1 METPFFISVIS
12 LGVAVM
18 NFSLAGII
26 LTTHK
31 LLPAHRWAAFL
42 AIAAGFWG
50 VGVVLFL
57 NMEHNLDLASGIVKA
72 YYVIAAAIAYA
83 LVELALYFPKK
94 RQVSPLIHVLLL
106 LGYVC
111 ISAVAIHPSGLVS
124 GIELRDVAGNSVDLH
139 MGWYVAYVSYFLV
152 YVAIAMSIFGKSYHE
167 ARRARQ
173 HQLCSQLKTMLA
185 GIAIALLF
193 GSLFNLILPL
203 FGVYDLIWAGPP
215 FTILFVVALFYAIIQ
230 QGLFDL
236 RAALARSAA
245 YVLTLVTIIALYSM
259 VLFGI
264 TNLFF
269 AGKTITT
276 LYAGVY
282 VAISLLLSL
291 TYIPLKQFFDRF
303 TYGLFYRNE
312 YELSN
317 VLTEFSDITSEEFE
331 LNRLVRGSLTL
342 LNTTLSPEYI
352 TIYVTDMTGKL
363 HHFTVGSKKPT
374 QFQQRKQLDVVASLL
389 DRLPRVI
396 DVHDTVNLDAEGSQ
410 QLLHSGHTSMVLQ
423 LLVHHERVGAIFVG
437 DKQSGESYNDKDYQL
452 LSTASDELAL
462 AIQNSFRFSEIQH
475 FNDTLREKVTLAT
488 KRLRHTNHEL
498 QRLDEAKDQFVSMA
512 SHQLRTP
519 LTSIK
524 GYLSMVIEGDAGKV
538 TETQKYLLSEAF
550 DSSERMVRLIADFLS
565 VSRLQTGKFIL
576 DQTMVDLNQTI
587 KNEVSSLQELAK
599 SHQLQL
605 YYHAPRRDQQIFIDE
620 SKIRQVIMNFVDNAI
635 YYSKS
640 GGRVDVTLEYV
651 GKSAL
656 LRVSDEGIGVPADE
670 QHKLFSKFYRA
681 TNARRQRPDGT
692 GVGLFLAKKVITSHG
707 GTMLFESK
715 ESEGSTFG
723 FTLPLPK
730 TVPKD

>member
-31 LLPAHRWAAFL
+31 LLPAHRWAAML
-42 AIAAGFWG
+42 AIAAGCWG

-57 NMEHNLDLASGIVKA
+57 NLEHNLDLAGVVVKA

-83 LVELALYFPKK
+83 LVELALYFPRK
-94 RQVSPLIHVLLL
+94 RQVTLVAHTLLL
-106 LGYVC
+106 LGYLC
-111 ISAVAIHPSGLVS
+111 ISTIVIHPSGLIAA
-124 GIELRDVAGNSVDLH
+124 IELRDVLGNSVELN
-139 MGWYVAYVSYFLV
+139 MQWYAAYVIYFLL
-152 YVAIAMSIFGKSYHE
+152 YVAIAMYVFNKSYRD
-167 ARRARQ
+167 ARKARQ
-173 HQLCSQLKTMLA
+173 LQLCRQLQTMLA
-185 GIAIALLF
+185 GIVIALSL
-193 GSLFNLILPL
+193 GSLFNLVLPL
-203 FGVYDLIWAGPP
+203 FGMYDLIWAGPP
-215 FTILFVVALFYAIIQ
+215 FTIIFVIAVFYAIIQ

-245 YVLTLVTIIALYSM
+245 YILTLVTIVALYSM

-269 AGKTITT
+269 EGKTITT

-282 VAISLLLSL
+282 VAISLVLSF

-331 LNRLVRGSLTL
+331 LQRLVRRSLSL

-352 TIYVTDMTGKL
+352 TIYVTDASGKL
-363 HHFTVGSKKPT
+363 HHFTVGPKKPT
-374 QFQQRKQLDVVASLL
+374 QFQQRKQLDVVSSLL

-396 DVHDTVNLDAEGSQ
+396 DVHDSVNLDTEGSQ

-423 LLVHHERVGAIFVG
+423 LLVHHERVGAIFIG
-437 DKQSGESYNDKDYQL
+437 DKQSGEVYNEKDYQL

-475 FNDTLREKVTLAT
+475 FNDTLQEKVTLAT

-538 TETQKYLLSEAF
+538 TETQKQLLTEAF

-565 VSRLQTGKFIL
+565 VSRLQAGKFIL
-576 DQTMVDLNQTI
+576 DQSMVDLDHTI
-587 KNEVSSLQELAK
+587 KNEVASLQELAK
-599 SHQLQL
+599 SRGLQLQ
-605 YYHAPRRDQQIFIDE
+605 YIAPTRTQQ
-620 SKIRQVIMNFVDNAI
+620 
-635 YYSKS
+635 
-640 GGRVDVTLEYV
+640 
-651 GKSAL
+651 
-656 LRVSDEGIGVPADE
+656 
-670 QHKLFSKFYRA
+670 LFRY
-681 TNARRQRPDGT
+681 
-692 GVGLFLAKKVITSHG
+692 
-707 GTMLFESK
+707 
-715 ESEGSTFG
+715 
-723 FTLPLPK
+723 
-730 TVPKD
+730 